1 MALFKLN
8 VTDTIVVS
16 GGRPYIFN
24 DTYYNSVPYKIKLNI
39 NYFSPEGSIRTGTT
53 FKVTVTNNDKVN
65 VANITNFK
73 GNGSF
78 TINDDFTGSTKVDI
92 SLIIGRTENPINI
105 LPGTILSYT
114 PSSQPSNNVQPVLQ
128 ETTKTSYNS
137 KGYGKSF
144 MLFIIIFF
152 FIFFIILLYAL
163 SKKRKPGKPN
173 MSFSKRISKS

>member
-1 MALFKLN
+1 MALFRLN

-16 GGRPYIFN
+16 GGRPYSFIDN
-24 DTYYNSVPYKIKLNI
+24 YYNSVPYKIKLNI
-39 NYFSPEGSIRTGTT
+39 NYFSQEGSIRTGTT

-65 VANITNFK
+65 VANITTFN

-92 SLIIGRTENPINI
+92 SLIIGQNENPINI

-114 PSSQPSNNVQPVLQ
+114 PSSQPSKEVQ
-128 ETTKTSYNS
+128 ETTKTSYDS
-137 KGYGKSF
+137 KGYGKGF
-144 MLFIIIFF
+144 ILFIIIFF
-152 FIFFIILLYAL
+152 FIFLIILLYAL

-173 MSFSKRISKS
+173 MSFSKRISKR